1 MTAWPRA
8 GLKAA
13 GMNIGPLLRRE
24 LTLRRTAYRTGPV
37 IRQFVKRR
45 PGRDVTFGITFLGI
59 IYITANTANV
69 FLHDNLQGFFFSC

>member
-1 MTAWPRA
+1 MTACPPGRLE
-8 GLKAA
+8 GP
-13 GMNIGPLLRRE
+13 GRNIGPLLRRE

-69 FLHDNLQGFFFSC
+69 FLHHNLQGFFFSC